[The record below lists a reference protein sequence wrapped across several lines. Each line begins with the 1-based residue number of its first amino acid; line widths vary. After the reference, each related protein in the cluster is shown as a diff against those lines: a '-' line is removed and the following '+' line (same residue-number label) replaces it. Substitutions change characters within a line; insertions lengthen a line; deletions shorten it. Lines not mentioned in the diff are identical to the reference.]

1 MIVARPAMPA
11 DRALSENAGYA
22 RPWVVSP
29 GQTVDL
35 HASLATDSLIDVV
48 RIECANAE
56 RTPDGETIGPA
67 PRLIPVPQAP
77 ARRCAA
83 HPQPL
88 DPGTRIDVRLVRPC
102 PAADT
107 TLLIGLQWL
116 ARGMGGHV
124 VSLLGDDGAGWRIDL
139 HRGTDRSAQVS
150 VRTDAG
156 LPAQDD
162 AQSGVLTDLAVPVGA
177 WLILAL
183 RPSVEN
189 GGCLQVRSAIGN
201 ASLPDPGP
209 RDWVV
214 HPPIGIKAAGG
225 GPPPTFSRLRIGTGE
240 DRAPCADVRIDLL
253 SLVPCALADRL
264 CPDDL
269 FAPDPAP
276 GPLAGWEREL
286 VGSELPTCLVRGRCS
301 ADSALFDP
309 CGNAVF
315 QETQRPYTA
324 VRGARWDGRHQS
336 PAQAPAQYTACHLH
350 SDAMLDA
357 GWDAE
362 LSWQVPADLPSGC
375 YAFRM
380 ASQREGPEAVR
391 YASFFVSGAQRPRHR
406 LAVLMPTFTYLAYAN
421 APEDMRGPPMAG
433 GVRASESL
441 LERCH
446 PAFGRSLY
454 ERHVDGYGVLFS
466 SSRRPLLSVTP
477 EHRPWG
483 LVADTLLL
491 DWLRRIGQPFDVITD
506 HDLHRLG
513 RAALDPFSVVL
524 TGHHP
529 EYWSTPMWDG
539 LWRYLDS
546 GGRLMYLGGN
556 GLYWKTAYNEA
567 ADMIEVRRAEDGTR
581 ASIAP
586 PGEYHGA
593 LDGAF
598 GGLWRRNGRAPQ
610 QIVGVGM
617 AAQGFE
623 RAAHY
628 QKCDDAQAPEV
639 AFVFEG
645 VPAGT
650 FGHHGLLGGGAS
662 GWEIDRI
669 DEDLGTPAGTW
680 WLARSRGH
688 APSMLRT
695 KEELLSYIA
704 PFDDAKAR
712 SDVALVP
719 AGKGDVFAVGSMTW
733 VGSLHPAGEGAR
745 SDADAPTD
753 VARITANVI
762 RRFLDPRPVPRKTV
776 RPHG

>member
-1 MIVARPAMPA
+1 MR
-11 DRALSENAGYA
+11 RAP
-22 RPWVVSP
+22 R
-29 GQTVDL
+29 
-35 HASLATDSLIDVV
+35 ATD
-48 RIECANAE
+48 
-56 RTPDGETIGPA
+56 
-67 PRLIPVPQAP
+67 
-77 ARRCAA
+77 
-83 HPQPL
+83 
-88 DPGTRIDVRLVRPC
+88 PGARIDVRLVRPC

-107 TLLIGLQWL
+107 TLLIALQWL

-225 GPPPTFSRLRIGTGE
+225 GPPPASRDCVSARARIG
-240 DRAPCADVRIDLL
+240 R
-253 SLVPCALADRL
+253 
-264 CPDDL
+264 
-269 FAPDPAP
+269 PAP
-276 GPLAGWEREL
+276 MSASICCRWSPARWPIACARTTCSRPIRRRARWPAGSMNWWAPNCPRAW
-286 VGSELPTCLVRGRCS
+286 SAAAARPIPRCS
-301 ADSALFDP
+301 TPAAMPSSGRHSGPIPRCAARA
-309 CGNAVF
+309 G
-315 QETQRPYTA
+315 TA
-324 VRGARWDGRHQS
+324 RHQS

-362 LSWQVPADLPSGC
+362 GLYVAGARRSAQWLLRVSDGLAARGARGGPLRQLFRLRGPAAPPSAGRADAHLHLPRLCECARGHARPADGGRSARIGVAARALPPGL
-375 YAFRM
+375 R
-380 ASQREGPEAVR
+380 PVAVR
-391 YASFFVSGAQRPRHR
+391 TARRWLRGAVQQQPPAPAQRDARTPALGAGGRYAAAR
-406 LAVLMPTFTYLAYAN
+406 LAAQ
-421 APEDMRGPPMAG
+421 E
-433 GVRASESL
+433 
-441 LERCH
+441 
-446 PAFGRSLY
+446 
-454 ERHVDGYGVLFS
+454 
-466 SSRRPLLSVTP
+466 
-477 EHRPWG
+477 
-483 LVADTLLL
+483 
-491 DWLRRIGQPFDVITD
+491 IGQPFDVITD

-524 TGHHP
+524 TGHSP

-556 GLYWKTAYNEA
+556 GLYWKTAYNGA

-586 PGEYHGA
+586 AGEYHGA

-598 GGLWRRNGRAPQ
+598 GGLWRRATVERPSRSSAWAWRLKASSGRLTIRSATTPNPPKLPS
-610 QIVGVGM
+610 
-617 AAQGFE
+617 FS
-623 RAAHY
+623 R
-628 QKCDDAQAPEV
+628 DS
-639 AFVFEG
+639 
-645 VPAGT
+645 AGT

-762 RRFLDPRPVPRKTV
+762 RRFLDPRPVPRRTV